1 MAPSLLG
8 RLFRQ
13 RGGEPCPADDGLAN
27 AGAILRAHVLTELTT
42 GRIEA
47 NGAAVGRFH
56 GVSLT
61 LHDCAGGDA
70 IDPIEERDD
79 VGFYRCQVC
88 EQFFVVRFKIEPRAA
103 ALATPEEG
111 ER

>member
-1 MAPSLLG
+1 MDSARAS
-8 RLFRQ
+8 
-13 RGGEPCPADDGLAN
+13 
-27 AGAILRAHVLTELTT
+27 LRAHVLTELTT

-47 NGAAVGRFH
+47 NGTAVGRFH

-61 LHDCAGGDA
+61 LHDCAGGDC
-70 IDPIEERDD
+70 IDPVEERDD
-79 VGFYRCQVC
+79 EGFYRCQVC
-88 EQFFVVRFKIEPRAA
+88 ERLFVVRFKIEPRAA